1 VGGPSWLAGILAAI
15 MIVTAAYCASRLVLA
30 RAQRRPAGRDVD
42 LVHTVMGVAMAGML
56 VSWLN
61 PLPDR
66 LWAGMFAGGTAWFG
80 WRAWGG
86 RRARVTAAGH
96 GRPAHRH
103 AVPHFVMCGAM
114 VYMLLAVRAAGPG
127 PGPAMAGPAAA
138 GRFPLLAL
146 VFALFMVGY
155 VMWQADRLPA
165 VARATPAPGPGTGS
179 GAGPATA
186 PGVAPPDQAPG
197 VADSGVAGPD
207 QAGRPGRAALSP
219 GLAACCQ
226 IAMGVTMGYMLIGML

>member
-1 VGGPSWLAGILAAI
+1 
-15 MIVTAAYCASRLVLA
+15 
-30 RAQRRPAGRDVD
+30 
-42 LVHTVMGVAMAGML
+42 
-56 VSWLN
+56 
-61 PLPDR
+61 
-66 LWAGMFAGGTAWFG
+66 
-80 WRAWGG
+80 
-86 RRARVTAAGH
+86 
-96 GRPAHRH
+96 
-103 AVPHFVMCGAM
+103 MCGAM

-165 VARATPAPGPGTGS
+165 VARAARAAPALEPVTRS

-186 PGVAPPDQAPG
+186 PD
-197 VADSGVAGPD
+197 VAGPD
-207 QAGRPGRAALSP
+207 RAAQPGPRALSP

-226 IAMGVTMGYMLIGML
+226 IAMGVTMGYMLILML

>member
-1 VGGPSWLAGILAAI
+1 VGGPSWLAGILAVI
-15 MIVTAAYCASRLVLA
+15 MIATAAYCASRLVLG
-30 RAQRRPAGRDVD
+30 RAQRRPGGRDVD

-86 RRARVTAAGH
+86 RRAGATAAGP

-103 AVPHFVMCGAM
+103 AVPHLVMCGAM

-146 VFALFMVGY
+146 AFALFMVGY

-165 VARATPAPGPGTGS
+165 VARASRATPAADPGARPAAGPGTAPADS
-179 GAGPATA
+179 GG
-186 PGVAPPDQAPG
+186 
-197 VADSGVAGPD
+197 ADSGVPGPG
-207 QAGRPGRAALSP
+207 QAGRPGPRALSP

-226 IAMGVTMGYMLIGML
+226 IAMGVTMGYMLILML

>member
-30 RAQRRPAGRDVD
+30 RAQRRPAERDVD

-165 VARATPAPGPGTGS
+165 VARAARAAPALEPVTRS

-186 PGVAPPDQAPG
+186 PD
-197 VADSGVAGPD
+197 VAGPD
-207 QAGRPGRAALSP
+207 RAAQPGPRALSP

-226 IAMGVTMGYMLIGML
+226 IAMGVTMGYMLILML